1 MLRIEKVFL
10 QGFKSFC
17 DATELVFD
25 AEGITAVVGPNGCG
39 KSNVSDALSW
49 VIGEQRAKAL
59 RGSKMEDVIF
69 QGSRHRQPSGM
80 AEVLLSLRVEESF
93 EIQTQEKE
101 AEIEAQEAPVSG
113 ESLSGEREASAA
125 IPVTTATTPDLPE
138 HPARPA
144 PATRTRL
151 KASALRYQA
160 GERLTVARRLY
171 RTGESEYE
179 LNGRLCRLRD
189 IQDLFAGT
197 GLGGAHYAIIEQGR
211 IGQVL
216 SAKPLDR
223 RALIEEAAGIS
234 KFKLRQRAAE
244 VKLDAAKH
252 NLARV
257 TDIIAEVERQ
267 QGALKRQAAKARRYQ
282 RLRHEMRE
290 LMKLVFV
297 AEYRT
302 TQQACAELQ
311 LKQQEIST
319 LESELARRST
329 QTETARQTALAL
341 TDQLDQNLTQ
351 AREEVAQTNLQIE
364 KALQQQN
371 YLNDQILSLTTRGQQ
386 FSQDQIALTERGHFI
401 AQEIASLRE
410 KLRILEQEINAEATS
425 LSQAEK
431 EHLTQSS
438 RDEQAEKDLELAQ
451 RQLTEAAT
459 HRERWRQLVR
469 QFADA
474 YERYQHSLAGLTA
487 EQLRARE
494 QAQKIALE
502 FTAAENQLATTTQKQ
517 QAGLSLLAQINQTL
531 GTTQA
536 AAASLAQELQA
547 LQQQQTAVEQRLKSL
562 LELEE
567 RRAYFTA
574 PVQAVL
580 LESKKSGLDKNFHII
595 GTLADFI
602 KVNPQDEALVEVGLK
617 EELQYLLT
625 PSFEDALQAIAF
637 LKREQLGRAT
647 FLVLNPAR
655 TPNGHHPELAS
666 HEQIKYLLDLLG
678 VNSELRTV
686 LQQALPKLAQT
697 VITAEVQ
704 QAIAESI
711 RTNSRGHSFLTPS
724 GEFVS
729 AGHIISGGSQAEA
742 SSGIL
747 ALKREITELRAELQI
762 LTELISEREEQAAQ
776 GQAELQEMQARA
788 SAMDWQSRETEKE
801 LVSQRGLQQQYA
813 RDQERAAAHL
823 RVVEKEMAQAAEESA
838 AVTTKLHQA
847 QAELQQAEQALNAAE
862 ALTTQAQ
869 ASGLEMRRHATE
881 RTQELSRRRADFAAK
896 SERRKALQQ
905 DIKRLETETQE
916 LSQRLN
922 RAQFDSREAEQQA
935 QQRREAQLSLQQE
948 LAAWQEQQQSQVAQ
962 VETLARALTQE
973 KEKLLDGEQELE
985 QCRTR
990 LAQFREERA
999 ELDITRTKLLA
1010 SLEYLEAA
1018 SQAELGEGLSTLLAQ
1033 SEQTSPVTLPP
1044 LALDDLSDKEEADF
1058 PEDNDV
1064 MTAPGL
1070 DEAFDLD
1077 AGKLRLQELR
1087 SKVESLGP
1095 VNFLALDELGA
1106 LEQRL
1111 IFLLQQKADIEQAV
1125 GDTLSAIAELKRR
1138 SRERFVTAFHH
1149 INQNFS
1155 EMFLELFGGGHAE
1168 MRLIDETDVLESG
1181 IDIIAQPPGKRLQ
1194 NVLLLSG
1201 GEKAMAALALVLG
1214 IFKFRPSPFCI
1225 LDEVDAP
1232 LDDVNIGRFSDKI
1245 LELSQRTQFLVITH
1259 SKRTMEAARTL
1270 YGVTMEDPGISKLI
1284 SVRLT

>member
-17 DATELVFD
+17 DSTELVFD

-80 AEVLLSLRVEESF
+80 AEVLLTLHVEESF

-101 AEIEAQEAPVSG
+101 EPKEAPEAPSGESIGEEIEAAAPTQTTAEAPG
-113 ESLSGEREASAA
+113 
-125 IPVTTATTPDLPE
+125 TPENLAPPSP
-138 HPARPA
+138 PA
-144 PATRTRL
+144 RTRL
-151 KASALRYQA
+151 KASAQRYQA
-160 GERLTVARRLY
+160 GERITVARRLY

-302 TQQACAELQ
+302 TQQACAELE
-311 LKQQEIST
+311 LKKQEIST
-319 LESELARRST
+319 QESELARRST

-341 TDQLDQNLTQ
+341 TDQLDRKLTQ
-351 AREEVAQTNLQIE
+351 ARAEVAQTNLQIE

-386 FSQDQIALTERGHFI
+386 FSQDQIALTERGHYI

-410 KLRILEQEINAEATS
+410 KLRSLEQEINAEATS

-438 RDEQAEKDLELAQ
+438 LDEQAEKDLELAQ

-459 HRERWRQLVR
+459 HRERWKQLVR

-474 YERYQHSLAGLTA
+474 SERYQNSLAGLTA
-487 EQLRARE
+487 EQRRASE
-494 QAQKIALE
+494 QAQKIAREL
-502 FTAAENQLATTTQKQ
+502 TAAENQLAATAQKQ
-517 QAGLSLLAQINQTL
+517 QAVLAQLSEINQTL
-531 GTTQA
+531 GATQA
-536 AAASLAQELQA
+536 AAARLAQELQG
-547 LQQQQTAVEQRLKSL
+547 LQQQQTTVEQRLKSL

-580 LESKKSGLDKNFHII
+580 LESKKSGIDKKFHII

-602 KVNPQDEALVEVGLK
+602 KVNPQDETLVEVGLK

-647 FLVLNPAR
+647 FLVLNTTR
-655 TPNGHHPELAS
+655 TPNGYHPELAP
-666 HEQIKYLLDLLG
+666 HQQIKCLLDLLG

-686 LQQALPKLAQT
+686 IQQALPKLAQT

-711 RTNSRGHSFLTPS
+711 RTNSRGHSFLTTS

-747 ALKREITELRAELQI
+747 ALKREITELRAELHV
-762 LTELISEREEQAAQ
+762 LTALIAEQEEQVAQ
-776 GQAELQEMQARA
+776 CRAEWQQLQTQA
-788 SAMDWQSRETEKE
+788 SALDLQNRETEKE
-801 LVSQRGLQQQYA
+801 LVSQRGLQQQHV

-838 AVTTKLHQA
+838 ALTTKRHQA
-847 QAELQQAEQALNAAE
+847 EAELQQAEQALNAAE
-862 ALTTQAQ
+862 LLTTQAQ
-869 ASGLEMRRHATE
+869 ASGLEIRRQATE

-896 SERRKALQQ
+896 SERRKALQH

-922 RAQFDSREAEQQA
+922 RAQFESLEAEQQA
-935 QQRREAQLSLQQE
+935 QQRRAAQLSLQQE
-948 LAAWQEQQQSQVAQ
+948 LADWQEQQQSQVAQ
-962 VETLARALTQE
+962 VETLSLALTQE
-973 KEKLLDGEQELE
+973 KEKLLGCEQQLE
-985 QCRTR
+985 QCRAQ
-990 LAQFREERA
+990 LSQFREQRA

-1010 SLEYLEAA
+1010 SLEYLAA
-1018 SQAELGEGLSTLLAQ
+1018 ACQAELGDSLPTLLAQ
-1033 SEQTSPVTLPP
+1033 SEQPSPAAIVPIARDN
-1044 LALDDLSDKEEADF
+1044 LADPEEAYD
-1058 PEDNDV
+1058 PYDRDS
-1064 MTAPGL
+1064 MTAAGL
-1070 DEAFDLD
+1070 SAEFDLE

-1095 VNFLALDELGA
+1095 VNFLALDELGE

-1111 IFLLQQKADIEQAV
+1111 LFLLEQKADIEQAV
-1125 GDTLSAIAELKRR
+1125 SDTLSAIAELKRR

-1168 MRLIDETDVLESG
+1168 MRLLDETDVLESG